1 MNTKQRNRLKRKM
14 QAHNASRATTN
25 VPVDPKTGQPLVELF
40 SMMQSVDTKSKE
52 AKQNE
57 ESMTDSEG
65 NQIWYNWL
73 RKFGKD
79 AEKKKDKDNR
89 K

>member
-14 QAHNASRATTN
+14 QAYNASKAATN
-25 VPVDPKTGQPLVELF
+25 VPIDAKPGQPLAELF
-40 SMMQSVDTKSKE
+40 NMMQSVDMKSKE

-57 ESMTDSEG
+57 ESMTDADG

-73 RKFGKD
+73 FKGLGKAKED
-79 AEKKKDKDNR
+79 NKK
-89 K
+89 